1 MKVPVDPKNLF
12 CDSRYGAAGYNNR
25 VNVYSNPSLKV
36 NGATAGTTTA
46 NNAALL
52 NLNRF
57 AMAAVGNE
65 ALAC

>member
-1 MKVPVDPKNLF
+1 LF
-12 CDSRYGAAGYNNR
+12 CDSRYWAAGYDGR
-25 VNVYSNPSLKV
+25 VNVFSNPSLKA
-36 NGATAGTTTA
+36 NGATVGTATA